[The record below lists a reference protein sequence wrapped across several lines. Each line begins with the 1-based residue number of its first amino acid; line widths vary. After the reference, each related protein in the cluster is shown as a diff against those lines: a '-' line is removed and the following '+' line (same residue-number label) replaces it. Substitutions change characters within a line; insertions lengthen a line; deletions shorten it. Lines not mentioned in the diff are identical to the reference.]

1 VDLDIQVTEGRVRL
15 AGVVESETE
24 REGALAVVR
33 EASGVSH
40 VSSEVKVFRR
50 PVR

>member
-1 VDLDIQVTEGRVRL
+1 VRL
-15 AGVVESETE
+15 AGLVETEAE

-33 EASGVSH
+33 ETPGVTD